1 MAEEKRYEEAVQYLQ
16 RAAVNLPQRARIHY
30 NIGLLLAHLK
40 RDSEAEAAL
49 QRTLEIEP
57 DNLDF
62 LYALAEFYIKR
73 GRLEEAKPLTEK
85 MAAKFPSNPIGRNLL
100 NFLNR
105 KPKE

>member
-1 MAEEKRYEEAVQYLQ
+1 MQ
-16 RAAVNLPQRARIHY
+16 RAAVNMPQRARIHY
-30 NIGLLLAHLK
+30 NLGLLLAHLK
-40 RDSEAEAAL
+40 RGSEAEAAL

-73 GRLEEAKPLTEK
+73 GRLADAKPLVERMVSK
-85 MAAKFPSNPIGRNLL
+85 YPSNPMGRNLL